1 MTRFGALSVPNPD
14 PPLMTISIRCVYNI
28 PAASWVKI
36 GGGELCGSVRPESG
50 RIRGKQHP
58 ASEKGY
64 KRSRHPLVSARG
76 SACCPVKRSGR
87 GGGGARWGRFDT
99 RVAGADVEPGVAVV
113 HFSGPAGSPVRKE
126 GRGGVPHLVLRHV
139 PPERGATGVL
149 LHQLA
154 EIAHAGGGQRT
165 DRPRRDGVDADPF
178 RPEIVGQVTGRR
190 FEGGLG
196 HTHHVVVRNGAHRP
210 EG

>member
-64 KRSRHPLVSARG
+64 KKPRIPSFPHGDLRAVPSNAQDEG
-76 SACCPVKRSGR
+76 EEEP
-87 GGGGARWGRFDT
+87 
-99 RVAGADVEPGVAVV
+99 AGAGSTP
-113 HFSGPAGSPVRKE
+113 GSPAPMLK
-126 GRGGVPHLVLRHV
+126 PAWT
-139 PPERGATGVL
+139 ER
-149 LHQLA
+149 
-154 EIAHAGGGQRT
+154 
-165 DRPRRDGVDADPF
+165 PS
-178 RPEIVGQVTGRR
+178 
-190 FEGGLG
+190 
-196 HTHHVVVRNGAHRP
+196 
-210 EG
+210 

>member
-14 PPLMTISIRCVYNI
+14 PPLQTISIRCVYNI

-50 RIRGKQHP
+50 RIRGKKHP

-99 RVAGADVEPGVAVV
+99 RVAGADVEPRVDVV
-113 HFSGPAGSPVRKE
+113 HFAGHAGSPVRKE
-126 GRGGVPHLVLRHV
+126 VRGGVPHLVLRHV
-139 PPERGATGVL
+139 PSERGATGVL
-149 LHQLA
+149 LHQFA
-154 EIAHAGGGQRT
+154 EIDHAGGGQRT
-165 DRPRRDGVDADPF
+165 DRPGRDGGARAPSP
-178 RPEIVGQVTGRR
+178 PEIVGQVTGRR
-190 FEGGLG
+190 LRGGRR
-196 HTHHVVVRNGAHRP
+196 HTHH
-210 EG
+210 